1 MDWSLYTTGAVSVE
15 TVVGDHMDAVQSI
28 QIHQQIGEILSGLE
42 RVPLG
47 R

>member
-1 MDWSLYTTGAVSVE
+1 MDWSQYTTGVVSVE
-15 TVVGDHMDAVQSI
+15 TVIGDHMDAVQSI
-28 QIHQQIGEILSGLE
+28 QVHQQIGEILSRLE